1 MQNKN
6 GTEIGGFL
14 LVKKVFPVYFCRQD
28 LQNGLQNFF
37 LNKWV
42 SRYLT
47 FGDFMVPRNC
57 SLQKII
63 SKTRTIEN
71 QESSAHREI
80 TNHLVKFLQDQIK
93 LWRTGTLRVRSINGI
108 YNSRVTT
115 PSYKTELRIMTS
127 QTELLTLNFLF
138 FIQFFE

>member
-14 LVKKVFPVYFCRQD
+14 LVKKSSQYFCRQD
-28 LQNGLQNFF
+28 LQNGVQNFF
-37 LNKWV
+37 SNKWV

-93 LWRTGTLRVRSINGI
+93 LWRTRTLRVRSINGI